1 MAFMETPREPLSIA
15 HRLREGLERVAT
27 VLRGDQW
34 SRATALLLNPTQL
47 AILEVLEARPAG
59 LSVKAIAAHLG
70 VSQPTA
76 TDSIAALARK
86 GLVATREGET
96 DRRSLTVRL
105 SPDGQMLLEADG
117 GSGRGEQALAM
128 LDRGEQEA
136 LLSSLIK
143 VITHLQALD
152 AIPTQRMCVN
162 CRYFVPFAH
171 PGAASPHHCRFVD
184 AAFGQ
189 RELRIDCRDHE
200 TADPASQA
208 ATWAAYQQG
217 LAPTPPGI

>member
-1 MAFMETPREPLSIA
+1 METLREPLSIT

-27 VLRGDQW
+27 VLRGDRW
-34 SRATALLLNPTQL
+34 SRATALSLNPTQL
-47 AILEVLEARPAG
+47 VILELLEARPVG

-86 GLVATREGET
+86 GLVATREGES
-96 DRRSLTVRL
+96 DRRALIVRL
-105 SPDGQMLLEADG
+105 SPEGLALLEADG
-117 GSGRGEQALAM
+117 GCGRGEQALAM
-128 LDRGEQEA
+128 LGHGEQEA
-136 LLSSLIK
+136 LLSSLVK
-143 VITHLQALD
+143 VIAHLQALD
-152 AIPTQRMCVN
+152 AIPVQRMCVN

-171 PGAASPHHCRFVD
+171 PGAASPHHCKFVD

-189 RELRIDCRDHE
+189 RDIRIDCRDHE

-217 LAPTPPGI
+217 SAPTPPGN